1 MDSIKIEI
9 KGNKALIYTPYNKKF
24 VERIHNIG
32 SSKWDSR
39 NRAWIVDTDDV
50 EEVQSILKEIF
61 RTDGM
66 SKVDTC
72 TIKIKAKKTF
82 YHDEELTIYL
92 GTIALVRAFGR
103 DSGAKVASDNVSLL
117 SGEITSGGSRNY
129 PNAQIEKDA
138 TFKIKQFPVSQLSDI
153 DSDLW
158 EILEKNNDEK
168 IANEKVQ
175 HIIKLNQKA
184 DEKLREF
191 AEAQNKTVS
200 EIIEQ
205 LILSK

>member
-1 MDSIKIEI
+1 MNSIKIEI

-24 VERIHNIG
+24 VEKIHNIG
-32 SSKWDSR
+32 SSKWHAR
-39 NRAWIVDTDDV
+39 NRAWGVDIDDV

-61 RTDGM
+61 GTDGM

-82 YHDEELTIYL
+82 YYDEKLTIYL
-92 GTIALVRAFGR
+92 GTIALVRAFSR
-103 DSGAKVASDNVSLL
+103 DSGAKVASDNVNLL
-117 SGEITSGGSRNY
+117 SGKITSGGSRNY

-138 TFKIKQFPVSQLSDI
+138 TFKVKQFPVGQLSDI

-158 EILEKNNDEK
+158 EILEKSDDETVVNK
-168 IANEKVQ
+168 KAQ
-175 HIIKLNQKA
+175 HIIKLSQKA
-184 DEKLREF
+184 DEKLRELVV
-191 AEAQNKTVS
+191 AQNKTVS

-205 LILSK
+205 LILLK